1 MGSAGAGGLPRRW
14 RRHAP
19 ARVAA
24 TTPSLRR
31 DRPPRDRAPFARP
44 RRSPARGGR
53 RCRCAARRPAA
64 GRPRPTRGRRRGRS
78 ARPRRRAPRWSA
90 GRRSSCTP
98 ARARAASRARRASGW
113 CSRSGCAE
121 SAPPARRAG
130 RHSRGG
136 VHQRGAN
143 LGQVAAHAAEGGE
156 SQMPWDPDA
165 ARLDPARPQ
174 ALADVA
180 GPDVL
185 QAADAEVRAVDP
197 RESVRRTSA
206 QPMPRLSISRCTRT
220 LSTSARSRTG
230 R

>member
-98 ARARAASRARRASGW
+98 ARARAASRARRASG
-113 CSRSGCAE
+113 CAHGRD
-121 SAPPARRAG
+121 AQRARRRPAEQVG
-130 RHSRGG
+130 IAEVG

-206 QPMPRLSISRCTRT
+206 QPTPRLSISRCTRT

>member
-1 MGSAGAGGLPRRW
+1 MRLLGSQRRHHRYDVIVRRETELLSHGRAGARRGAAADAV
-14 RRHAP
+14 AP
-19 ARVAA
+19 H
-24 TTPSLRR
+24 
-31 DRPPRDRAPFARP
+31 DDPP
-44 RRSPARGGR
+44 RGGR
-53 RCRCAARRPAA
+53 ARREVGVAGAA
-64 GRPRPTRGRRRGRS
+64 CE
-78 ARPRRRAPRWSA
+78 WM
-90 GRRSSCTP
+90 
-98 ARARAASRARRASGW
+98 

-206 QPMPRLSISRCTRT
+206 QPTPRLSISRCTRT

>member
-1 MGSAGAGGLPRRW
+1 MRLLGSQRRHHRYDVIVRRETELLSHGRAGARRGAAADAV
-14 RRHAP
+14 AP
-19 ARVAA
+19 H
-24 TTPSLRR
+24 
-31 DRPPRDRAPFARP
+31 DDPP
-44 RRSPARGGR
+44 RGGR
-53 RCRCAARRPAA
+53 ARREVGVAGALRDRDERAA
-64 GRPRPTRGRRRGRS
+64 LV
-78 ARPRRRAPRWSA
+78 RRATVVMHARTRSRGVA
-90 GRRSSCTP
+90 G
-98 ARARAASRARRASGW
+98 AACEW
-113 CSRSGCAE
+113 MCSRSGCAE

-156 SQMPWDPDA
+156 SQMRWDHDA

-185 QAADAEVRAVDP
+185 QADDAEVRAVDP

-206 QPMPRLSISRCTRT
+206 QPTPRLSISRCTRT